1 MASPDSDCEPDS
13 DASEKFLTSRNCT
26 ESFGRQPDVIK
37 SMASMN
43 NFDFMDDFSESRFNA
58 IADDLAEQGF
68 TVVDNFLEDKETEQ
82 LVQLDEFQN
91 GLLHMRKAGI
101 GQQSDFRINES
112 IRGDYIRWIDTASA
126 VPPLKLY
133 IDRLKEMMKFIN
145 RSLFL
150 SLKDIELHMT
160 VYPPGAYYKRH
171 LDQFK
176 PGDHRKLS
184 VICYLNE
191 NWTVD
196 LGGQLRMYL
205 EAGMKD
211 VVPLAGRLV
220 CFRSDMIEHEVLPA
234 KKERLSITGWMLD
247 QQAELKHL

>member
-1 MASPDSDCEPDS
+1 MD
-13 DASEKFLTSRNCT
+13 
-26 ESFGRQPDVIK
+26 ES
-37 SMASMN
+37 S
-43 NFDFMDDFSESRFNA
+43 FNA

-68 TVVDNFLEDKETEQ
+68 AIVDNFLDRKETEQ

-91 GLLHMRKAGI
+91 GLLHMRKAGV

-112 IRGDYIRWIDTASA
+112 IRGDYIRWIDKTST

-133 IDRLKEMMKFIN
+133 IDRLNGMMKFIN

-160 VYPPGAYYKRH
+160 VYPAGAYYKRH

-184 VICYLNE
+184 VIFYLNKD
-191 NWTVD
+191 WTDD

-205 EAGMKD
+205 KNGARD
-211 VVPLAGRLV
+211 VLPVAGRLV
-220 CFRSDMIEHEVLPA
+220 CFRSDVIEHEVLPS

-247 QQAELKHL
+247 QEVDLKHL